1 MKKTWVQDV
10 LCADLG
16 KIIDDFNA
24 RLAFEHDK
32 HPKGSR
38 YVKGVPKENW
48 PEYCGIYF
56 EDPTAVECVL

>member
-10 LCADLG
+10 LCDDVT

-32 HPKGSR
+32 KPKGSR
-38 YVKGVPKENW
+38 YVKDVPKENGS
-48 PEYCGIYF
+48 EYSGIYF
-56 EDPTAVECVL
+56 EDPTGK